1 MELEQISLSPRDSLL
16 NGWRITVTESDVIIL
31 SVTCMNIKPGINE
44 FKFITFHIYASWCKK

>member
-44 FKFITFHIYASWCKK
+44 FKFITFHIYAS